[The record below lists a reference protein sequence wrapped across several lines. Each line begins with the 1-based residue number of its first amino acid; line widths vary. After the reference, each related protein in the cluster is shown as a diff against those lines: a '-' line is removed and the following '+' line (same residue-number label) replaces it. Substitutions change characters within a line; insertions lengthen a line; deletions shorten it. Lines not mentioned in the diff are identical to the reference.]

1 MREAVLADLVFEEL
15 LFCAKFFG
23 FIDKGE
29 EGELR
34 VLESLFH
41 VIGPWEVILPV
52 LLVGGIQNEEVNV
65 GVFHA
70 FFDTFHHAF
79 LEFIGGFD
87 DARGVGENELVVVV
101 VKKAQDSVAGCLR
114 FVCSDGEFLA
124 KEGVEQG

>member
-65 GVFHA
+65 GEL
-70 FFDTFHHAF
+70 FFIEIRGMMGANTFKGIE
-79 LEFIGGFD
+79 EFI
-87 DARGVGENELVVVV
+87 E
-101 VKKAQDSVAGCLR
+101 S
-114 FVCSDGEFLA
+114 
-124 KEGVEQG
+124 